1 VPTYL
6 VEAYAANRSGAVAEA
21 RERATH
27 AAQLGVDVRYLRTT
41 FVPQDETLLHVFEAM
56 SADSLRRAVELA
68 ALAHDRIVE
77 ALEGAPPEVNG
88 A

>member
-1 VPTYL
+1 MPTYL
-6 VEAYAANRSGAVAEA
+6 VEAYAADRSEAISDA
-21 RERATH
+21 RERAAR
-27 AAQLGVDVRYLRTT
+27 AAQLGGDVRYLRTT

-56 SADSLRRAVELA
+56 SAESLRRAVELA

-77 ALEGAPPEVNG
+77 AREGAPPEVNG

>member
-1 VPTYL
+1 MPTYL
-6 VEAYAANRSGAVAEA
+6 VEAYAANGSTAVADA
-21 RERATH
+21 RERATR

-41 FVPQDETLLHVFEAM
+41 FLPQDETLLHVFEAM
-56 SADSLRRAVELA
+56 SAESLRRAVELA

-77 ALEGAPPEVNG
+77 ALEGAPPRGSG